1 MLAGLPMYDWPEV
14 SAATDEFR
22 TMLRDCLLRG
32 GIDAPARLTRQVD
45 LAALWHSRELVPGQT
60 CGLPFATGL
69 NRHVRL
75 VGTPSYDIGCA
86 RGCYYSVLIAP
97 KGSGTALDGFS
108 GSLTINSYGS
118 QSGLAAL
125 MTALVAACVDMGG
138 VEIQVSGAHR
148 ASIEAVASG
157 KAEPA
162 AIDAVFFRLA
172 ERHMPEID
180 GVELIGGTC
189 PTPGLPLIAALPAGS
204 VESPAAAT
212 EEAIRLLEPSLR
224 RELLPTGFRRSKA
237 EDYAGIERD
246 WRLIEAVMPQ
256 DGTSILKASG
266 MPR

>member
-1 MLAGLPMYDWPEV
+1 MYDWPEI
-14 SAATDEFR
+14 SAATDEFW
-22 TMLRDCLLRG
+22 TVLRDCLLRR
-32 GIDAPARLTRQVD
+32 GIEAPATLTRQVD
-45 LAALWHSRELVPGQT
+45 LAALWHSKELMVGQT

-75 VGTPSYDIGCA
+75 IGTPSYDIGCA
-86 RGCYYSVLIAP
+86 PGCYYSVLIAP

-108 GSLTINSYGS
+108 GSLAINSYGS
-118 QSGLAAL
+118 QSGFAAL
-125 MTALVAACVDMGG
+125 VTALVAAGVDMGG

-157 KAEPA
+157 KAELA
-162 AIDAVFFRLA
+162 AIDAVSFRLA
-172 ERHMPEID
+172 ERHVPEID
-180 GVELIGGTC
+180 GVEVICCTC
-189 PTPGLPLIAALPAGS
+189 PTPGLPLITALPSGA
-204 VESPAAAT
+204 VDALAAAT

-224 RELLPTGFRRSKA
+224 RQLLLTGFRRSKA

-266 MPR
+266 VPR